1 MPTGKKLWQPLLLLT
16 LQMQGCLEKGV
27 AFGRSV
33 DPGSVGDHK
42 PAAMGKAMCQ
52 AVNGERRIPA
62 LSWQRCLLPCPPWL
76 KAEEMG
82 GVWDGCT
89 VPLIPCGQHP
99 TLLGPLRFA
108 EPW

>member
-52 AVNGERRIPA
+52 AVNGERRIPV
-62 LSWQRCLLPCPPWL
+62 LSWQCCLLPRPPWL

-82 GVWDGCT
+82 GGVGWVHGTSD
-89 VPLIPCGQHP
+89 PLWSAPNFSWPFKVC
-99 TLLGPLRFA
+99 
-108 EPW
+108 